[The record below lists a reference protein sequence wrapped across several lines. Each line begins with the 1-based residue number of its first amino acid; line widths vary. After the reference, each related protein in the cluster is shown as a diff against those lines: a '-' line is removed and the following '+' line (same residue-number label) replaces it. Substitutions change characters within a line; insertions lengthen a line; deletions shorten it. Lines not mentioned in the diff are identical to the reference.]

1 MAKTFSIEE
10 IVEMAVKIEED
21 GAAFYKTLAELSKN
35 KSAKEIFGYL
45 QGEEKEHAAAFQ
57 SIYKEMTQKNF
68 IKAFPNEEANI
79 YLHLL
84 VEMRLFKNQK
94 EAEDTARKMR
104 SEQEAI
110 DVALNVEKDTILF
123 YYEIID
129 GVDEEAKEVVKKLI
143 EQEKNHIRRLTTFLK
158 QIIKTG

>member
-1 MAKTFSIEE
+1 MARTFSIEE

-21 GAAFYKTLAELSKN
+21 GAIFYKTLAEISRN
-35 KSAKEIFGYL
+35 KSAKEIFRYL
-45 QGEEKEHAAAFQ
+45 QGEEKEHAATFQ

-68 IKAFPNEEANI
+68 TKAFPNEEANI

-110 DVALNVEKDTILF
+110 DIALNVEKDTLLF

-129 GVDEEAKEVVKKLI
+129 GVETEVKEIVKKLI
-143 EQEKNHIRRLTTFLK
+143 EQEKSHVRRLTTLK
-158 QIIKTG
+158 EIIKAG